1 MPHDKTSTVCIRC
14 GKTSKTVVC
23 MSCFFKY
30 QHSSYE
36 AEKDAMVS
44 FSSRLPKTD
53 LHDDPDMEIIWDDDF
68 LEEVDLS
75 KKNPPQDSDQST
87 SWFSRLPRF

>member
-36 AEKDAMVS
+36 VEEEAKVS
-44 FSSRLPKTD
+44 FSSRLPKMD
-53 LHDDPDMEIIWDDDF
+53 KHDGPEMEIIWDDDV
-68 LEEVDLS
+68 LQELDLT
-75 KKNPPQDSDQST
+75 KKNPPQEPDQST